1 VIEVGAGT
9 MSTSAYI
16 EAKSLERRRICC
28 ARYDVIDPNKN
39 GHSFAPAS
47 TLPQLEGQSLQI
59 IMTFEETM
67 AKLCV
72 VWRSCRAP
80 PRRVQ
85 RAVAGQGCFLA
96 ASVLDH
102 LGDEVTM
109 TIENEFQKS
118 DRLERRQR
126 RSTDCYPPDRPR

>member
-1 VIEVGAGT
+1 MIEVGAGT

-67 AKLCV
+67 AKLYE

-80 PRRVQ
+80 H
-85 RAVAGQGCFLA
+85 AESSGL
-96 ASVLDH
+96 L
-102 LGDEVTM
+102 
-109 TIENEFQKS
+109 
-118 DRLERRQR
+118 
-126 RSTDCYPPDRPR
+126 PDRGAFLRRLFSIISAMRSR

>member
-59 IMTFEETM
+59 IMTFKETM
-67 AKLCV
+67 AKLYE

-80 PRRVQ
+80 H
-85 RAVAGQGCFLA
+85 AESSGL
-96 ASVLDH
+96 L
-102 LGDEVTM
+102 
-109 TIENEFQKS
+109 
-118 DRLERRQR
+118 
-126 RSTDCYPPDRPR
+126 PDRGAFLRRLFSIISG